1 MKILKYSLIGLLLP
15 VIIACTHL
23 KPNPPELPKKFEL
36 KATKMKNVVDSSYHM
51 FMFSF
56 DGRNPRSVIYPKIK
70 GIPDSLRNIRK
81 YEFCLDDVQAVFQAY
96 KAGLINKNDCVN
108 YLRKHVQDTIQCTPS
123 YVKTF
128 LIFVTGI
135 SKKGTK
141 YYLIDSNNNFDL
153 SDDQPLVLSEK
164 NLGIISHKVLFERFI
179 NGKIQSDS
187 TWIALREIKKTD
199 FLKMRFCEQ
208 TLTNFIFDTV
218 PYKLLVYPE
227 YGIGV
232 NYNDEVSFELSDTVQ
247 NTKQVFGNDQYAK
260 LKNLYYKVTC
270 NADGRTIYLKLDTNA
285 LVKGSTQ
292 VNMPAIPFKTVTLKG
307 DSIVFPKTYKGKYV
321 LLDFWSTSC
330 PHCIDDIR
338 NTYKNLYNKYAG
350 DKFEIVGIADD
361 PKIKVE
367 KFVSQNMIKW
377 TMIPAPKSSIQEQ
390 YKIDSYPA
398 LYLIDPNGIII
409 AKGKELSKDKIY
421 EVFEKYLGNK

>member
-1 MKILKYSLIGLLLP
+1 MYDFIFKQFEDMTPEDYQRIGFMAGLEIHQQLLTEKKLFCRCPAGKYSDVYHAEILRHMRPTLSELGEYDGTALMEFKTKKDIRKIL
-15 VIIACTHL
+15 
-23 KPNPPELPKKFEL
+23 
-36 KATKMKNVVDSSYHM
+36 M
-51 FMFSF
+51 
-56 DGRNPRSVIYPKIK
+56 
-70 GIPDSLRNIRK
+70 
-81 YEFCLDDVQAVFQAY
+81 
-96 KAGLINKNDCVN
+96 
-108 YLRKHVQDTIQCTPS
+108 
-123 YVKTF
+123 
-128 LIFVTGI
+128 
-135 SKKGTK
+135 
-141 YYLIDSNNNFDL
+141 
-153 SDDQPLVLSEK
+153 
-164 NLGIISHKVLFERFI
+164 
-179 NGKIQSDS
+179 
-187 TWIALREIKKTD
+187 
-199 FLKMRFCEQ
+199 MRFCEQ
-208 TLTNFIFDTV
+208 TLATFTFDTLQ
-218 PYKLLVYPE
+218 YKLLVYPE
-227 YGIGV
+227 NGIGV
-232 NYNDEVSFELSDTVQ
+232 NYTDEVSFELSDTVQ

-330 PHCIDDIR
+330 PHCIDDIC
-338 NTYKNLYNKYAG
+338 NTYRNLYNKYAG

-398 LYLIDPNGIII
+398 LYLIDPNGLII
-409 AKGKELSKDKIY
+409 AKGKELSKEKIY

>member
-1 MKILKYSLIGLLLP
+1 MKILKYFIVGLLLP
-15 VIIACTHL
+15 IIIACTHS
-23 KPNPPELPKKFEL
+23 KPNPPELPKSFEL
-36 KATKMKNVVDSSYHM
+36 RATKMENSTDN
-51 FMFSF
+51 SF
-56 DGRNPRSVIYPKIK
+56 HIYMTTFNENSPRSVLYPKFK
-70 GIPDSLRNIRK
+70 GIPDSLSKIRK
-81 YEFCLDDVQAVFQAY
+81 YILCLDDVQAVFQAY
-96 KAGLINKNDCVN
+96 KAGIINKNDYIN

-141 YYLIDSNNNFDL
+141 YCLIDTNNNFDL
-153 SDDQPLVLSEK
+153 SDDQPFVLSEK
-164 NLGIISHKVLFERFI
+164 NLDIISHKVLFERFI

-199 FLKMRFCEQ
+199 FLMMRFCEQ
-208 TLTNFIFDTV
+208 TLATFTFDTLQ
-218 PYKLLVYPE
+218 YKLLVYPE
-227 YGIGV
+227 NGIGV
-232 NYNDEVSFELSDTVQ
+232 NYTDEVSFELSDTVQ
-247 NTKQVFGNDQYAK
+247 HTKQVFGNDQYAK

-330 PHCIDDIR
+330 PHCIDDIC
-338 NTYKNLYNKYAG
+338 NTYRNLYNKYAG